1 MLSPSNSEPSD
12 SDSQLESQPG
22 PSKKSAKKRKMKYK
36 SKFSKEWTKTWP
48 FIVALPGDI
57 HSFSCTVCS
66 TRVSCQYHGVRDV
79 KDHISS
85 QIHQT
90 FAKEALSQ
98 PKLSFP
104 SVDQSTYLEGKMQK
118 LMYT

>member
-12 SDSQLESQPG
+12 SDSVLESQPG
-22 PSKKSAKKRKMKYK
+22 PSKHSAKKRKMKYK

-57 HSFSCTVCS
+57 DFISCTVCS
-66 TRVSCQYHGVRDV
+66 RRVSCQYQGVRDV

-85 QIHQT
+85 QT
-90 FAKEALSQ
+90 LAKEALSQ

-104 SVDQSTYLEGKMQK
+104 SVDPLTQK
-118 LMYT
+118 AVRCKN